1 MKLWRHKLSFLEVRG
16 HLLHLMAFAEE
27 CQDRVVATRIDNN
40 GSVRMWQKG
49 YDIKC
54 SVNNC
59 LIRTADYVATSLG
72 CQTFVVGTTRRSSG
86 GVVAADAL
94 RMNNLRE
101 FSQVMVR
108 EFGRVKP
115 ARTVPRS
122 FLKWLED
129 PVVDKQLGKRIVDDL
144 EKMGR
149 IKRYF

>member
-1 MKLWRHKLSFLEVRG
+1 M
-16 HLLHLMAFAEE
+16 
-27 CQDRVVATRIDNN
+27 
-40 GSVRMWQKG
+40 
-49 YDIKC
+49 
-54 SVNNC
+54 
-59 LIRTADYVATSLG
+59 
-72 CQTFVVGTTRRSSG
+72 VGTTRRSSW